1 MIIGRFG
8 ATAIWILVALRA
20 GPRTAVGLL
29 DDVRGLDG
37 RVGPGTLFGALARLE
52 HLDLIVAAP
61 PTRDGRAYALGTGL
75 SRAANANDSGGTH
88 A

>member
-1 MIIGRFG
+1 VTIGRFG

-20 GPRTAVGLL
+20 GPRNAVGLL

-52 HLDLIVAAP
+52 RLELITP
-61 PTRDGRAYALGTGL
+61 MPNGRPDRAYALSTGIA
-75 SRAANANDSGGTH
+75 RGANTNATGGRHT
-88 A
+88 

>member
-8 ATAIWILVALRA
+8 ATGIWILVALRA

-37 RVGPGTLFGALARLE
+37 RVGPGTLFGAIARLE
-52 HLDLIVAAP
+52 QLDLIAAGSP
-61 PTRDGRAYALGTGL
+61 ARDGRAYALSTGL
-75 SRAANANDSGGTH
+75 SRASNANASGGTNT
-88 A
+88 